1 MYPTYNTYNNYLQPL
16 EEQPV
21 YLYVNFDGTYTFNHQ
36 PPQPKKFK
44 SYNKNMILK
53 LKQGVP
59 RCNECNT
66 FVE

>member
-21 YLYVNFDGTYTFNHQ
+21 YLYGNPDGTYTFSQQ
-36 PPQPKKFK
+36 PPQPKKIKAISKDVF
-44 SYNKNMILK
+44 YK
-53 LKQGVP
+53 LKNKIP
-59 RCNECNT
+59 LCSECHE